1 MIAGGAFPGKI
12 SGETA
17 TSIAVNLRPGYD
29 GARTALEITLA
40 APGTYAVRSP
50 RLLRTLAAQRAWL
63 TQILFSALV
72 IIWIVAVV
80 LTAFIFSM
88 IVDERRREMGLL
100 RAAGATRNF
109 IFRLILTESS
119 FPAVAGGLA
128 GIIIGGSFL
137 FIFRTW
143 LISALEMPVLFPSWS
158 ALVFLMAG
166 SFILSLA
173 LVLPALLYP
182 ALRASRMDPAA
193 AMRQG

>member
-1 MIAGGAFPGKI
+1 
-12 SGETA
+12 
-17 TSIAVNLRPGYD
+17 
-29 GARTALEITLA
+29 
-40 APGTYAVRSP
+40 
-50 RLLRTLAAQRAWL
+50 LLRTLAAGAGL

-143 LISALEMPVLFPSWS
+143 LISALGMPVLFPSWS
-158 ALVFLMAG
+158 ALVFFMAG

>member
-1 MIAGGAFPGKI
+1 
-12 SGETA
+12 
-17 TSIAVNLRPGYD
+17 
-29 GARTALEITLA
+29 
-40 APGTYAVRSP
+40 
-50 RLLRTLAAQRAWL
+50 
-63 TQILFSALV
+63 
-72 IIWIVAVV
+72 
-80 LTAFIFSM
+80 
-88 IVDERRREMGLL
+88 MGLL

-143 LISALEMPVLFPSWS
+143 LISALEMPVLLPSWS
-158 ALVFLMAG
+158 ALVFFMAG